1 MSCVA
6 QSLIGNW
13 VVIENYM
20 LFVHSVGEISGE
32 ESLIQF
38 MKHVVMCW
46 ARLDDADSPTWLSVI
61 HK

>member
-38 MKHVVMCW
+38 MKHVVMC
-46 ARLDDADSPTWLSVI
+46 
-61 HK
+61 